1 MPLSPR
7 MFRALAWCALLVALA
22 ALPHIVMAFQEG
34 ERDLAR
40 GFFFTFVSGGFVGG
54 VILAATQGSKRPARA
69 SAALRLA
76 FLGWLIVPSLAAAP
90 LVIANGDLWLGL
102 FEAYSAMTTTGAV
115 ALQPDETARSIV
127 LWRSLIAW
135 MGGLA
140 SLVFAATVF
149 AALDRR
155 GVGLRRTSL
164 LTVER
169 ADLFTNF
176 GRAVRRLGSIYA
188 ALTLLG
194 AFLLAATGLP
204 LFEATC
210 LSLSA
215 LSTAGL
221 TPFNGGVAGSLSS
234 AGILVLALLCV
245 IGAWNFA
252 VLYELASRRR
262 YGRGTGEL
270 RAIIAVAI
278 AISIGAGVIL
288 GVPTALPAFFDALF
302 AISTA
307 GFRTADVSYA
317 GPVVWLMLA
326 MIGGSTISTTGGI
339 KMPRILLL
347 ARRAGGELETLSH
360 PSAAIRTRFSGR
372 SVSDQALTGVW
383 VYALAFPVIMG
394 LGAIAIGLGGAGFE
408 DAWRMSAAAVTNAG
422 PLAEVDWGAQPPIAL
437 ILACTLMVLGRLEI
451 LAAAA
456 AIYVIFARD

>member
-1 MPLSPR
+1 MTLSPR
-7 MFRALAWCALLVALA
+7 MFRALAWCALLVAGA
-22 ALPHIVMAFQEG
+22 ALPFIGFAFLEG
-34 ERDLAR
+34 AQDVAR
-40 GFFFTFVSGGFVGG
+40 GFFFTLVAGGFSGGV
-54 VILAATQGSKRPARA
+54 VLAATQGAGRPARA

-76 FLGWLIVPSLAAAP
+76 LFGWLLIPLLGAAP
-90 LVIANGDLWLGL
+90 LVIANNSIAVGV
-102 FEAYSAMTTTGAV
+102 FEAYSALTTTGAV
-115 ALQPDETARSIV
+115 ALAPEEAPQSII
-127 LWRSLIAW
+127 LWRCLLAW

-155 GVGLRRTSL
+155 GVGLRRTTL

-176 GRAVRRLGSIYA
+176 GRAVRRLGAIYLA
-188 ALTLLG
+188 FTALG
-194 AFLLAATGLP
+194 ALLLAFSGAP
-204 LFEATC
+204 LFDAVC

-215 LSTAGL
+215 LATAGL
-221 TPFNGGVAGSLSS
+221 APFSGPVSGGLNPAGVL
-234 AGILVLALLCV
+234 ILVILCV

-252 VLYELASRRR
+252 VLYELVTRRR

-270 RAIIAVAI
+270 RAMIVVAIAVAI
-278 AISIGAGVIL
+278 GASLLIG
-288 GVPTALPAFFDALF
+288 LPAAAPTLFDSLF
-302 AISTA
+302 ALSTA
-307 GFRTADVSYA
+307 GFQTAGTSYA
-317 GPVVWLMLA
+317 GPVLWLMLA

-347 ARRAGGELETLSH
+347 MRRAGGELEVLSH
-360 PSAAIRTRFSGR
+360 PSAAVRTRFAGR

-383 VYALAFPVIMG
+383 VYALAFPVAMG
-394 LGAIAIGLGGAGFE
+394 FGAIAIGLGGASFD

-422 PLAEVDWGAQPPIAL
+422 PLADVDWAGQSDASLLTASL
-437 ILACTLMVLGRLEI
+437 FMVLGRLEI